1 MSANS
6 ANGLIIAGFKMNKE
20 SFTTVGHLI
29 RNQGKNVIGEV
40 VDEVFFFEG
49 KNRHTLQ
56 KIGSETET
64 FYIFQ
69 TYNVKKEHFTSVILN
84 IFPEH
89 LLSELL
95 KKAREKGWNI

>member
-1 MSANS
+1 MIKWVGYIDSRY
-6 ANGLIIAGFKMNKE
+6 KMNKE
-20 SFTTVGHLI
+20 SFTTIGHLI
-29 RNQGKNVIGEV
+29 RNQGKNIIGEV

-49 KNRHTLQ
+49 KNRHTFQ
-56 KIGSETET
+56 KIKSETET

-69 TYNVKKEHFTSVILN
+69 TYNIKKEHFTSVIPN

-95 KKAREKGWNI
+95 KKARKKGWNI